1 MNAELLFIYDS
12 HCPWS
17 YATTKLVNEIAEHYP
32 DMKIHFWHNAVFSSA
47 EYGHDIKLEKQ
58 QITAVTE
65 ASNITFSAEYQT
77 NFFADENKSGQPA
90 KALDSTL
97 AANLLAWTNHKAPHK
112 TLALLN
118 ALQQALFQQ
127 GKTLTCIDEVQ
138 DIINELKLSP
148 PAKVLTSA
156 KLAKEVEFDLHEIF
170 EIQEIIETKAIPAL
184 LLAHNENL
192 TLLNHNYYLSEPAT
206 IVEAIVHE
214 LKK

>member
-32 DMKIHFWHNAVFSSA
+32 EMKIHFWHNAVFSSV
-47 EYGHDIKLEKQ
+47 EYGHDIQLDKQ
-58 QITAVTE
+58 QITAVSE
-65 ASNITFSAEYQT
+65 ASNIPFSSEYQK
-77 NFFADENKSGQPA
+77 NFFANEKNSVQPESVI
-90 KALDSTL
+90 DSTL

-118 ALQQALFQQ
+118 ALQQAHFQQ
-127 GKTLTCIDEVQ
+127 GKALTSSEEIQNIID
-138 DIINELKLSP
+138 ELKLSP

-156 KLAKEVEFDLHEIF
+156 KLAKDVEFDLHEIF

-192 TLLNHNYYLSEPAT
+192 TLLNHNYYLGEPHA
-206 IVEAIVHE
+206 IIEAIQLE
-214 LKK
+214 LNK